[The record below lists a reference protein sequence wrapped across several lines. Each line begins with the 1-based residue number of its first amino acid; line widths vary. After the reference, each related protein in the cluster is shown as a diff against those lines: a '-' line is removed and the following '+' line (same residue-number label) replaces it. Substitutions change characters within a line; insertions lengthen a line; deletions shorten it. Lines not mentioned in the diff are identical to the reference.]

1 MDLSDYTVASRS
13 YQSDRNDWMCR
24 IRTEDGEEAISDI
37 EARNVRANALKSIE
51 ADHGCYHYHDFGAM
65 ALVR

>member
-1 MDLSDYTVASRS
+1 MDLPDYTVVSRP
-13 YQSDRNDWMCR
+13 YRSDRNDWMR
-24 IRTEDGEEAISDI
+24 PIYTEDDEETILDI
-37 EARNVRANALKSIE
+37 EARNVRANTLKSIE

>member
-1 MDLSDYTVASRS
+1 MRPIY
-13 YQSDRNDWMCR
+13 
-24 IRTEDGEEAISDI
+24 TEDDEEMILDI

-51 ADHGCYHYHDFGAM
+51 ADRGCYHCHDFGAM